1 MRDQFPTTIDDS
13 ETMPV
18 KNAHHCEKLDVNLKC
33 SMGGHFGEP
42 S

>member
-1 MRDQFPTTIDDS
+1 MS
-13 ETMPV
+13 V
-18 KNAHHCEKLDVNLKC
+18 KNAHHCEKLDVNLEC